1 MYACIY
7 HINIT
12 IRVTVQKAN
21 VFRTDKKQK
30 VSDPPRE
37 ACPAT
42 HPE

>member
-1 MYACIY
+1 MYARIY

-12 IRVTVQKAN
+12 IRVTVQTTNIFRAN
-21 VFRTDKKQK
+21 KKQK

-42 HPE
+42 HPV

>member
-1 MYACIY
+1 MYAGIY

-12 IRVTVQKAN
+12 IRVTVQTTN
-21 VFRTDKKQK
+21 IFRASKKQK
-30 VSDPPRE
+30 VSDPPLE